1 MKEVNLCE
9 VPGISDLNRTE
20 IPISPV
26 VGTPPQ
32 DHGLRSK
39 FRGNIVHRDLINEGG
54 QSLRGARYFLLKLLK
69 IAFLCNRRWPSAAAL
84 RFRAHA
90 RWSDNRSEEHTSE
103 LQSLRHL
110 V

>member
-9 VPGISDLNRTE
+9 VPGISDRNRTE

-54 QSLRGARYFLLKLLK
+54 QSLRGARYFRSKSYRDSNLSRCRDATSGSWS
-69 IAFLCNRRWPSAAAL
+69 AFQIPGKHCTPRL
-84 RFRAHA
+84 
-90 RWSDNRSEEHTSE
+90 D
-103 LQSLRHL
+103 Q
-110 V
+110 